1 MHMTDKSEWGPA
13 DLPDMTGRHAVVT
26 GADHGLGL
34 EIATQL
40 LGQGCD
46 LTMLG
51 NQEERAAATAAQLS
65 REFPLV
71 RIEVEYLDL
80 GDIDSVSEC
89 GSRLVGQGR
98 SVDLLVNNAGVMMLP
113 YGTTAQGF
121 ERHFGINHLGHFAL
135 TGHLLPLLTAAPAGR
150 VVTMASNGH
159 KMPGLSFDDVRS
171 GNGYS
176 PIRAYGRSKLANL
189 LFSQEL
195 CRRLTSHGSA
205 VLSVAAHPGQ
215 SATNPG
221 GKRGLRAM
229 IDRLVGQSA
238 ARGAEPA
245 LRAATDPTVVNG
257 DYYGPSGWGE
267 LRGSAVR
274 VQPSPAALDVAL
286 AADLWQRSEE
296 WTKVAYLD

>member
-1 MHMTDKSEWGPA
+1 MTENSEWGISEM
-13 DLPDMTGRHAVVT
+13 PDMPGRHAVVT

-34 EIATQL
+34 EIARQL
-40 LGQGCD
+40 VAHGCD

-51 NQEERAAATAAQLS
+51 NQAERAAATAAELS
-65 REFPLV
+65 REFPRV

-80 GDIDSVSEC
+80 GDLASVEEC

-98 SVDLLVNNAGVMMLP
+98 PIDLLVNNAGVMMLP
-113 YGTTAQGF
+113 YGVTAQGF

-135 TGHLLPLLTAAPAGR
+135 TGHLLPLIEAAPAGR
-150 VVTMASNGH
+150 IVTMASNGH

-171 GNGYS
+171 GEGYK
-176 PIRAYGRSKLANL
+176 PMRAYGRSKLANL
-189 LFSQEL
+189 LFTQEL
-195 CRRLTSHGSA
+195 ARRLAAHGFPMLA
-205 VLSVAAHPGQ
+205 VAAHPGQ

-221 GKRGLRAM
+221 GKRGLRAV

-245 LRAATDPTVVNG
+245 LRAATDPTAASG
-257 DYYGPSGWGE
+257 DYYGPRGWGE
-267 LRGSAVR
+267 LHGPAVR

-296 WTKVAYLD
+296 WTQVAYLD